1 MATVDPTIV
10 SELCS
15 GRRPQNVVLCRG
27 IARPDLFYA
36 ENELTKIGD
45 KAWSIPEHVP
55 VFTTEAAMK
64 RFMDPGSG
72 SKRSRDD
79 ADANL
84 IPIIAHL
91 PHTNDGADP
100 TIAIID
106 EGQIMKSDGTAGEKL
121 IFVGVSYGEAS
132 RSRPTV
138 SIAMGGLMPMV
149 QSPATNLKAG
159 KPAWW
164 DKKAYAYGRGKT
176 PITIAVLTTTGA
188 NVSDAIDKPDV
199 GAFCGVSVLQSTQ
212 DDIAVLLGVPPQKAP
227 TA

>member
-15 GRRPQNVVLCRG
+15 GRRPQNAVLCRA

-36 ENELTKIGD
+36 EGDLTKIGD

-55 VFTTEAAMK
+55 VFTTAAAMT

-91 PHTNDGADP
+91 PHKDDGTP
-100 TIAIID
+100 KIAIID
-106 EGQIMKSDGTAGEKL
+106 SGKIMKSDGTTAGEKL

-149 QSPATNLKAG
+149 QSPATNLEAG

-176 PITIAVLTTTGA
+176 PITIAVLTSESGQ
-188 NVSDAIDKPDV
+188 VSDSIEKPETR
-199 GAFCGVSVLQSTQ
+199 AFCGVSVLQSTQ

-227 TA
+227 

>member
-1 MATVDPTIV
+1 MAAVDPTIV

-15 GRRPQNVVLCRG
+15 GRRPQNAVLCRA
-27 IARPDLFYA
+27 IASPGLFYTDTA
-36 ENELTKIGD
+36 LKVIGD

-55 VFTTEAAMK
+55 VFTTAAAMT

-84 IPIIAHL
+84 IPVIAHL
-91 PHTNDGADP
+91 PHKDDASGQF
-100 TIAIID
+100 AIID
-106 EGQIMKSDGTAGEKL
+106 SGKIMKSDGTEGETL

-138 SIAMGGLMPMV
+138 SISMGGLMPMV
-149 QSPATNLKAG
+149 QNPVDAMMLKAG

-176 PITIAVLTTTGA
+176 PITIAVLTSENGE
-188 NVSDAIDKPDV
+188 VSDSIEKPDAR
-199 GAFCGVSVLQSTQ
+199 AFCGVSVLQSTQ
-212 DDIAVLLGVPPQKAP
+212 DDIAVLLGVPPQTAP
-227 TA
+227 A

>member
-1 MATVDPTIV
+1 MATAADPTIV
-10 SELCS
+10 PELCS

-27 IARPDLFYA
+27 MARPDLFYA

-91 PHTNDGADP
+91 PHTNDPADAK
-100 TIAIID
+100 IAIID
-106 EGQIMKSDGTAGEKL
+106 EGQIMEEDGTTAGEKL

-149 QSPATNLKAG
+149 QSPATNLAAG

-176 PITIAVLTTTGA
+176 PITIAVLTSESGQ
-188 NVSDAIDKPDV
+188 VSDSIEKPETR
-199 GAFCGVSVLQSTQ
+199 AFCGVSVLQSTQ

-227 TA
+227 

>member
-1 MATVDPTIV
+1 MATADPTIV
-10 SELCS
+10 PELCS

-27 IARPDLFYA
+27 IARPDLFYK
-36 ENELTKIGD
+36 ESDLTTIGD

-55 VFTTEAAMK
+55 VFTTEAAMT

-91 PHTNDGADP
+91 PHTDSADEP
-100 TIAIID
+100 KFAIID
-106 EGQIMKSDGTAGEKL
+106 KAKIMQGNGTGGEKL

-149 QSPATNLKAG
+149 QSPATNLAAG

-176 PITIAVLTTTGA
+176 PITIAVLTSIA
-188 NVSDAIDKPDV
+188 NEVADNDTIEKPQDR
-199 GAFCGVSVLQSTQ
+199 AFCGVSVLQSTQ
-212 DDIAVLLGVPPQKAP
+212 DDIAVLLGVPPQTAP
-227 TA
+227 